1 MDISTEKITY
11 TTFRQMDFDD
21 PNSHL
26 YELINGEIVK
36 KGAPHIQHQA
46 ILGELYS
53 VFKTFVKKQDLGK
66 VYFAPVDVVLSEN
79 NAPQPDLFF
88 IKKDRLKIIDEAEG
102 VVMGAPDLA
111 VEIISP
117 GSVRR
122 DRVVKKELY
131 EQFGIAEYWLVDPQN
146 ASIEVYILENEHYQL
161 HLLADKGDTVS
172 SKLLEGFTFDTGE
185 IFD

>member
-1 MDISTEKITY
+1 MDITTEKITY
-11 TTFRQMDFDD
+11 PTFRQMEFDD

-36 KGAPHIQHQA
+36 KGAPHIQHQR
-46 ILGELYS
+46 ISKKLLRKIDTYVESKDLGE
-53 VFKTFVKKQDLGK
+53 VF
-66 VYFAPVDVVLSEN
+66 YAPTDVVLSDTD
-79 NAPQPDLFF
+79 APQPDLFF

-122 DRVVKKELY
+122 DRVVKKDLY
-131 EQFGIAEYWLVDPQN
+131 EKFGIAEYWLVDPQN

-172 SKLLEGFTFDTGE
+172 SKLLEGFIFDTGE